1 MDNNAHLKKIT
12 VKNNT
17 YYLKDGYDYML
28 ANKHAASFCFTE
40 AVLPGHIGECYDV
53 CNDKYVS
60 RPDDIFEID
69 ESERKCQ
76 LKKNWRVRFPI
87 PKEAGIKVK
96 QETS

>member
-1 MDNNAHLKKIT
+1 MDNNSNLKTIT
-12 VKNNT
+12 TKNKQGHEIIT
-17 YYLKDGYDYML
+17 HFMKDGYDYML
-28 ANKHAASFCFTE
+28 ANEKSSSFCFTE

-53 CNDKYVS
+53 CNDKYVA

-87 PKEAGIKVK
+87 QKE
-96 QETS
+96 S